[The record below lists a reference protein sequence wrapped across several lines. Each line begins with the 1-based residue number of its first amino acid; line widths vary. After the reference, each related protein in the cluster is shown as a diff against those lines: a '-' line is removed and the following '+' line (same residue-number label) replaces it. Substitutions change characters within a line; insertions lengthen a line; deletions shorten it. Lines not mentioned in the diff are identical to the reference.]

1 MSKNNETIPAE
12 AAPQEMPGLKLDVH
26 VKPIVPT
33 GNLLGFAS
41 VTINDSIK
49 IDNFR
54 ICSGDKGLYAM
65 MPSVQDGQ
73 GKWRDICWPVNADF
87 RKQLTN
93 ALIDGY
99 GAAIESLQATLDATR
114 SAAERPSVTGSL
126 KDKGKEVKASQPKSP
141 GKGEPSR

>member
-65 MPSVQDGQ
+65 MPSAQDGQ
-73 GKWRDICWPVNADF
+73 GRWRDICWPVTADF
-87 RKQLTN
+87 RKQLNN

-114 SAAERPSVTGSL
+114 GAAERPSVNNAL
-126 KDKGKEVKASQPKSP
+126 KDKGKEVKNTPAKSS
-141 GKGEPSR
+141 GKSEQSR